1 MLAKARE
8 KAQQEDLA
16 IHWIQADINRLPFDR
31 ETFDLVIGNIVLEF
45 VENPEK
51 VVAEALRVLKKDG
64 RLVIGLI
71 NKESYWG
78 RTAPKIW
85 GSSSQ
90 KQKNTHLSHL
100 RWLFMEI

>member
-64 RLVIGLI
+64 RL
-71 NKESYWG
+71 
-78 RTAPKIW
+78 TDD
-85 GSSSQ
+85 
-90 KQKNTHLSHL
+90 
-100 RWLFMEI
+100 